1 MVISVPFGVYGI
13 ALGTVISTAFSAIV
27 NMYPNRKL
35 LDYTYTEQFLD
46 VFPSLIISSLM
57 GIFVYAIGFL
67 KLGVN
72 LTLTLQIIIGIGSYI
87 ILSKAFGVE
96 SYRYLVNN
104 KGIQD

>member
-1 MVISVPFGVYGI
+1 MLVISVPFGGVYGI

-57 GIFVYAIGFL
+57 GIFVYAIGFFETGRKPNTNVTDHNRNWQL
-67 KLGVN
+67 HYS
-72 LTLTLQIIIGIGSYI
+72 I
-87 ILSKAFGVE
+87 
-96 SYRYLVNN
+96 
-104 KGIQD
+104 